1 MTPQHTIV
9 LEDGLY
15 GEFHAFKH
23 GEPHDSRLLEKLLHL
38 YKPPH
43 ITNVDQLNRLQIDDA
58 PLKSQLA
65 RSGLISQSIEELAQ
79 KTIYKIVLSNGNS
92 IFPHV
97 NIYDD
102 PLQNNYTMTCKPNEP
117 RTKALAHLEALLQ
130 DAQNVLICDSFLEDR
145 WKTAKRIFEIFPK
158 RGLNISFAHDLD
170 QRRKTELKRYCSNW
184 QLKRNNLKVYRN
196 HHDRYLLIDSE
207 LEVVITSGI
216 DYLYDLNKECT
227 LIFRKR

>member
-1 MTPQHTIV
+1 V

-79 KTIYKIVLSNGNS
+79 KN
-92 IFPHV
+92 
-97 NIYDD
+97 D
-102 PLQNNYTMTCKPNEP
+102 LQNCSFERKQYLSACQ
-117 RTKALAHLEALLQ
+117 HL
-130 DAQNVLICDSFLEDR
+130 
-145 WKTAKRIFEIFPK
+145 
-158 RGLNISFAHDLD
+158 
-170 QRRKTELKRYCSNW
+170 
-184 QLKRNNLKVYRN
+184 
-196 HHDRYLLIDSE
+196 
-207 LEVVITSGI
+207 
-216 DYLYDLNKECT
+216 
-227 LIFRKR
+227 